1 MWYFQERG
9 TYVYL
14 WLIHTDI
21 WQKPMQYYKAIILQL
36 KINNFF
42 KKIVWYWR
50 KETESMEWNR
60 GQNQINKYT
69 IMLAKKFIRVFCG
82 ILLKIQTKIL
92 ANLI

>member
-36 KINNFF
+36 KINKFF

-69 IMLAKKFIRVFCG
+69 ITLAKKFIRVFCG
-82 ILLKIQTKIL
+82 ILLKIQMKIL